1 MGGGVFGVER
11 TTWVWILIV
20 IQLEEIEEEEVD
32 LIIYT

>member
-1 MGGGVFGVER
+1 MGGGVLGVER

-32 LIIYT
+32 SIIYI